1 MMQRRNEHT
10 GWGGERHSGVRR
22 WMKNYN
28 TVPLGQNLFLSL
40 GIWLYPKCIK
50 NAYEEWVSL
59 ITVSIPTVAA

>member
-1 MMQRRNEHT
+1 
-10 GWGGERHSGVRR
+10 
-22 WMKNYN
+22 MKNYN